1 MTEPQ
6 SRPVSQVRRCRRS
19 MQPSPHPADAMTPN
33 RWALAEVACVA
44 LDTDPTSRYAS
55 KYRLIDRGAV
65 CCRVD
70 GRKLSTFQRCIDP
83 ERPKPPD
90 VHQGHGITIAWSRV
104 NPRSSMSSHCSAS
117 PCHSRHS
124 SLGRYRTIR
133 PQGRSLHDAPSRSC
147 TNADCYDS
155 DHEP

>member
-1 MTEPQ
+1 MRHLVTEPQ

-33 RWALAEVACVA
+33 RRALAEVACVA

-70 GRKLSTFQRCIDP
+70 GRELSTFQRCIDP
-83 ERPKPPD
+83 KWPKPPD

-124 SLGRYRTIR
+124 SLGQYRTIR
-133 PQGRSLHDAPSRSC
+133 PQGRSLHDAP
-147 TNADCYDS
+147 
-155 DHEP
+155 